1 MKRHRPSIRRAELG
15 EAWHRSAGYAMS
27 DRLVKRQHAAL
38 GRTGA
43 IGEINRSRLQ
53 QGSSRTISMSIRT
66 VASGTG
72 ARVDPRATSKIRC
85 NERCGRDW
93 IGGQEGVGERVR
105 LRRDPVGGSLIG
117 DASREALGR
126 LL

>member
-1 MKRHRPSIRRAELG
+1 GAVSAEKGCPLILTTSHQRPEIWNVCAQRRVLSPSSFTRADIGRVREAAGMKRHRPSIRRAELG

-53 QGSSRTISMSIRT
+53 RSSGRTISVSIRT
-66 VASGTG
+66 VASG
-72 ARVDPRATSKIRC
+72 A
-85 NERCGRDW
+85 
-93 IGGQEGVGERVR
+93 
-105 LRRDPVGGSLIG
+105 
-117 DASREALGR
+117 
-126 LL
+126 